1 MSFRNSLP
9 YTRYKNFLK
18 QIDHKEIHRDLEQAQ
33 QIDISYIALVI
44 ISAHIATLGLI
55 VNSPAVIIG
64 AMIISP
70 LMGPIMAGGLSF
82 ATSDNYLGK
91 KAFKSISLGIIL
103 SVFFSAS
110 VTFISPLKENTTEI
124 LVRTSPNIMD
134 LFIALFSG
142 LAGAFAVTFKKIS
155 GSIVGVAISVALM
168 PPLCVT
174 GIGISTGQ
182 TNLALGGFF
191 LFLTNL
197 TAIFITAAVFFL
209 IFGFFI
215 QDGHDHDKKVVY
227 RKYFVSFFIMLL
239 LSIPLIYTL
248 DVAIKEKKQL
258 DKMKSV
264 LVKNFDVVGESNLDS
279 WKRTNN
285 RLIIKVNTVSNI
297 PEEKI
302 DSVEQEINA
311 IAGEEV
317 FLDITQISVLSL
329 YQHGRKPVSSLL
341 IDAISGKVSPQVKD
355 PSDAEE
361 TEDEEDLILDKTFFE
376 QIILNYPYINGY
388 QLKYDQDND
397 LKSIIVTIDTEHN
410 VSVEQANSIVNY
422 LKKLI
427 ENVEIEVISENI
439 SAQRV
444 YFKEN
449 MYELEAGEK
458 LKLDELA
465 LFLNSQTQYVL
476 RATGYADSTGDQYIN
491 EYISRMRAEA
501 VMNYFIQNAGILP
514 ERIVTSYS
522 AENDKEKELEEGRS
536 EQRRVDLEIVY
547 SRNFNVVEKNN

>member
-9 YTRYKNFLK
+9 YIRYKNFLK
-18 QIDHKEIHRDLEQAQ
+18 QIDHKEIHKELDQAQ

-82 ATSDNYLGK
+82 AVSDRYLGI

-103 SVFFSAS
+103 SVLFSAT

-182 TNLALGGFF
+182 TSVALGGFF

-197 TAIFITAAVFFL
+197 TAIFIAAAVFFL

-215 QDGHDHDKKVVY
+215 QDGNSHDRKVIQ
-227 RKYFVSFFIMLL
+227 RKYFVSFIILLL

-258 DKMKSV
+258 DKIKNV
-264 LVKNFDVVGESNLDS
+264 LVKNFNIAGESTLDS
-279 WKRTNN
+279 WEKTNG
-285 RLIIKVNTVSNI
+285 RIIIKVNTLSNI
-297 PEEKI
+297 PKEKI
-302 DSVEQEINA
+302 DLVEQEIKD
-311 IAGEEV
+311 ITGEDK
-317 FLDITQISVLSL
+317 FLDITQIPVLSL
-329 YQHGRKPVSSLL
+329 YQHGSKPVSSLL
-341 IDAISGKVSPQVKD
+341 LDAISGKVSPQTKD
-355 PSDAEE
+355 QSDEVNKK
-361 TEDEEDLILDKTFFE
+361 DEGGPILEKTFFE
-376 QIILNYPYINGY
+376 QIIINYPYINGY
-388 QLKYDQDND
+388 ELKYDRDND
-397 LKSIIVTIDTEHN
+397 LKSIAVTIAPEYN
-410 VSVEQANSIVNY
+410 VSVEQLENIVNY
-422 LKKLI
+422 F
-427 ENVEIEVISENI
+427 ENTTNNVEIEIISDNI
-439 SAQRV
+439 SLQRV
-444 YFKEN
+444 YFEEN
-449 MYELEAGEK
+449 VYELEAGEK
-458 LKLDELA
+458 LKLDQLA
-465 LFLNSQTQYVL
+465 RFLSTQKQYVINV
-476 RATGYADSTGDQYIN
+476 TGHADSTGDQYIN
-491 EYISRMRAEA
+491 EYISRMRAETVA
-501 VMNYFIQNAGILP
+501 NYLVQIAGISP
-514 ERIVTSYS
+514 ERIM
-522 AENDKEKELEEGRS
+522 ADHIAQIDKEKELEEGRS
-536 EQRRVDLEIVY
+536 EQRRVDLEIIY
-547 SRNFNVVEKNN
+547 SGFRSVENSN

>member
-9 YTRYKNFLK
+9 YIRYKNFLK
-18 QIDHKEIHRDLEQAQ
+18 QIDHKEIHKELDQAQ

-82 ATSDNYLGK
+82 AVSDRYLGI

-103 SVFFSAS
+103 SVFFSAT
-110 VTFISPLKENTTEI
+110 VTLISPLKENTTEI

-182 TNLALGGFF
+182 TSVALGGFF

-197 TAIFITAAVFFL
+197 TAIFIAAAVFFL

-215 QDGHDHDKKVVY
+215 QDGNSYDREVVY
-227 RKYFVSFFIMLL
+227 RKYFMSFFILL
-239 LSIPLIYTL
+239 VLSIPLIYTL
-248 DVAIKEKKQL
+248 EMAVKEKTQFSKIE
-258 DKMKSV
+258 SV
-264 LVKNFDVVGESNLDS
+264 LENNFNIADQSNLDS
-279 WKRTNN
+279 WKKTNDK
-285 RLIIKVNTVSNI
+285 ITIKINTVSNI
-297 PEEKI
+297 PQEKI
-302 DSVEQEINA
+302 DAVEQEIKI
-311 IAGEEV
+311 IAGEEIT
-317 FLDITQISVLSL
+317 LNITQIPVLSL
-329 YQHGRKPVSSLL
+329 YQHGRQPVSSLL
-341 IDAISGKVSPQVKD
+341 MDAISGKVFPQD
-355 PSDAEE
+355 SDVEE
-361 TEDEEDLILDKTFFE
+361 NEDEDLIPDKKFFE
-376 QIILNYPYINGY
+376 QTLINYPYINGY
-388 QLKYDQDND
+388 ELKYDQDND
-397 LKSIIVTIDTEHN
+397 LKIIAVTIAPEYN
-410 VSVEQANSIVNY
+410 VSVEQLENIVNY
-422 LKKLI
+422 LENLTD
-427 ENVEIEVISENI
+427 NVEIEIISGNI

-449 MYELEAGEK
+449 VYELEAGEK
-458 LKLDELA
+458 IKLDQLA
-465 LFLNSQTQYVL
+465 RFLSTQKQYVINV
-476 RATGYADSTGDQYIN
+476 TGHADSTGDQYIN
-491 EYISRMRAEA
+491 EYISRMRAET
-501 VMNYFIQNAGILP
+501 VTNYLVQGAGISP
-514 ERIVTSYS
+514 ERIVTNHI
-522 AENDKEKELEEGRS
+522 AEIDKEKELEEGRS
-536 EQRRVDLEIVY
+536 EQRRVDLEIIY
-547 SRNFNVVEKNN
+547 SGFRSVENNN